1 MESEFWLTVYG
12 VGELVRKML
21 IGISYGIAHQRS
33 NKRGRGSPSE
43 DYIQCD
49 GYNLAHTSFWHS
61 H

>member
-49 GYNLAHTSFWHS
+49 GYNLAHTSF
-61 H
+61 